1 MTLNELRYV
10 VAIAQERSFGRAAQR
25 CFVSQ
30 PALSVA
36 IQKLE
41 EELGTQLFE
50 RGKSEV
56 TVTPVG
62 ERIVEQAQ
70 KVLEEATRIRDIAQA
85 GRNQLVGLFRLGVI
99 YTVAPYLLPDLIPAL
114 NERAPQ
120 MPLEIEEN
128 LTEHLEAA
136 LKTGRID
143 AAIIA
148 LPFQPPGVVTE
159 FLYEEPFQVVVPQQ
173 HRWAKR
179 KTIQPG
185 ELSGEHTI
193 LLNVGH
199 CFRDQVL
206 DACPELN
213 RSDAPITRTNSLET
227 IRNMVASGLGVSVL
241 PRDALTPKYHSRL
254 VVAVPFTRP
263 VPTRRIAL
271 AHRKSFPRPD
281 AIAAI
286 REAVAVC
293 RGPKAASEISP
304 ESEVVSMPQARGR
317 KSPAPTPPLRRG

>member
-1 MTLNELRYV
+1 MTLNELRYI
-10 VAIAQERSFGRAAQR
+10 VAVAQEKSFGRAAQR
-25 CFVSQ
+25 CFISQ

-41 EELGTQLFE
+41 EELQTQLFE

-62 ERIVEQAQ
+62 ERIVEQAH
-70 KVLEEATRIRDIAQA
+70 KVLEEAAQIRDIAQA
-85 GRNQLVGLFRLGVI
+85 GRNQLAGLFRLGAI
-99 YTVAPYLLPDLIPAL
+99 YTVAPYLLPDLVPAL
-114 NERAPQ
+114 NARAPD

-128 LTEHLEAA
+128 VTEQLEAA

-148 LPFQPPGVVTE
+148 LPFQPPGIATE
-159 FLYEEPFQVVVPQQ
+159 FLYEEPFQVVVPQR
-173 HRWAKR
+173 HPWAKR
-179 KTIQPG
+179 KTIDPS
-185 ELSGEHTI
+185 ELAGEHAI

-206 DACPELN
+206 ESCPELN
-213 RSDAPITRTNSLET
+213 RGDAPVTRSNSLET
-227 IRNMVASGLGVSVL
+227 IRNMVASGLGISVL

-254 VVAVPFTRP
+254 VVPVPFSRP
-263 VPTRRIAL
+263 VPSRRIAL
-271 AHRKSFPRPD
+271 AYRKSFPRPA

-286 REAVAVC
+286 REAVATI
-293 RGPKAASEISP
+293 RGAKAKL
-304 ESEVVSMPQARGR
+304 R
-317 KSPAPTPPLRRG
+317 PTA